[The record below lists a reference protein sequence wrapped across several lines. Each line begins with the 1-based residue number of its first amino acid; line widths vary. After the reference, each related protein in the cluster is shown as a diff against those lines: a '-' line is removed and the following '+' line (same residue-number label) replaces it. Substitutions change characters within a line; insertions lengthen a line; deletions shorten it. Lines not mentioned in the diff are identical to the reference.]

1 MQSIKQ
7 SVVHATNFHPYVNK
21 SYALERHFA
30 EYLNSPLFQQDQ
42 QYKMHIQI
50 NSVLIL
56 EIDHKN
62 LKIVE
67 NILIKHIVIYLHP
80 GSSNQ
85 IF

>member
-1 MQSIKQ
+1 MQLIFIRMLTKLTPMKDILQ
-7 SVVHATNFHPYVNK
+7 NIQIH
-21 SYALERHFA
+21 L
-30 EYLNSPLFQQDQ
+30 YLNRDKQH
-42 QYKMHIQI
+42 KMHIQI

-56 EIDHKN
+56 EIDYKN

-67 NILIKHIVIYLHP
+67 NIVIKHIVIYLHP